1 MKKLLLTILSFT
13 LLFVSSDLWAQTDP
27 TNPQIICEGDVKN
40 YQVDYLENGGA
51 GTTGSTY
58 TWSITTGG
66 FAGTILTNQGPGS
79 SSNRIQID
87 WGATAPGD
95 YELTVLETN
104 DGCPGTP
111 VTLTIRIEPR
121 VTPTFNPIGPFCQNA
136 TPTALPG
143 SSIEGITGSWSPA
156 TINTS
161 ATGTSTYTFTPDAGQ
176 CAVASVSIDVTIDTE
191 ITPTFAAFPSIC
203 EGGTAPALP
212 GTSANGITG
221 TWSPAVI
228 DASAAGTSSYTF
240 TPDAGQCAV
249 PADVDITIDAP
260 NTPTFDPIADI
271 CENTTAPALP
281 ASSTNGVTG
290 TWSPAA
296 IDVSTPGTSS
306 YTFTPSAG
314 QCATS
319 TSLDV
324 TITPE
329 TLPTFDAIA
338 DICENTAAPA
348 LPASS
353 TNGIAGTW
361 SPAAIDVSTPGTSTY
376 TFTPNAGQCA
386 SGTTLDVTITPETTP
401 TFDPIAP
408 ICLNGTA
415 PALPATSLNGI
426 TGTWSP
432 ATIDVSSAGTSTY
445 TFTPDAGQCATAST
459 LDVTI
464 DDAVTPVFDPI
475 GPFCQNATPTALP
488 AVSNNG
494 ITGTWS
500 PATINTTVNGT
511 TSYTFTPDAGQC
523 ALPVSVDVVVDTE
536 ITPTFAAFAP
546 ICLNGTAPV
555 LPSASSN
562 GITGTWIPAT
572 VDVSSAG
579 TTTYTFTPDA
589 GQCAIPADIDITIN
603 DLPVV
608 AIDPA
613 PPICVGESATIT
625 ASGAITYTWT
635 PAAGL
640 SQDTGPTVIATPAST
655 ATYTVTGVDANG
667 CSNSDNITIIVN
679 PIPNTSPI
687 FHD

>member
-1 MKKLLLTILSFT
+1 MKKLLLTILSCI
-13 LLFVSSDLWAQTDP
+13 LLFVSGDLWAQTDP

-51 GTTGSTY
+51 GTLGSTY
-58 TWSITTGG
+58 TWSVTTGG

-87 WGATAPGD
+87 WGPTAPGD

-104 DGCPGTP
+104 DGCPGVP

-121 VTPTFNPIGPFCQNA
+121 VTPTFDPIGPFCQNA
-136 TPTALPG
+136 TPTALP
-143 SSIEGITGSWSPA
+143 SASIEGITGTWSPA
-156 TINTS
+156 SINTT
-161 ATGTSTYTFTPDAGQ
+161 ATGTTSYTFTPDAGQ
-176 CAVASVSIDVTIDTE
+176 CAVTSVSIDVTIDTE

-203 EGGTAPALP
+203 EGGTVPSLP

-221 TWSPAVI
+221 FWNPAVI

-240 TPDAGQCAV
+240 TPDPGQCAIDV
-249 PADVDITIDAP
+249 SVDITIDAP
-260 NTPTFDPIADI
+260 STPTFDPIADI
-271 CENTTAPALP
+271 CENTSAPALP
-281 ASSTNGVTG
+281 ASSTNGITG
-290 TWSPAA
+290 TWSPST

-306 YTFTPSAG
+306 YTFTPDAG

-338 DICENTAAPA
+338 DICENTSAPA
-348 LPASS
+348 LPATSI
-353 TNGIAGTW
+353 NGITGTW
-361 SPAAIDVSTPGTSTY
+361 SPATIDVSTPGTSTY
-376 TFTPNAGQCA
+376 TFTPDAGQCA
-386 SGTTLDVTITPETTP
+386 SETTLDVTITPEITP
-401 TFDPIAP
+401 TFDPIDP

-415 PALPATSLNGI
+415 PALLTASLNGV

-445 TFTPDAGQCATAST
+445 TFTPDAGQCATATS

-464 DDAVTPVFDPI
+464 EDQILPTFDPI

-488 AVSNNG
+488 AVSTNG

-511 TSYTFTPDAGQC
+511 SSYTFTPDAGQC
-523 ALPVSVDVVVDTE
+523 AQPLSIDVVIDNE
-536 ITPTFAAFAP
+536 ITPTFAAFTP
-546 ICLNGTAPV
+546 TCLNGTAPV
-555 LPSASSN
+555 LPSTSSN

-572 VDVSSAG
+572 VDVSTAG

-608 AIDPA
+608 VIDPA
-613 PPICVGESATIT
+613 PPICEGESATIT
-625 ASGAITYTWT
+625 ASGASTYSWSPST
-635 PAAGL
+635 GL
-640 SQDTGPTVIATPAST
+640 SQDTGPTVTATPAST
-655 ATYTVTGVDANG
+655 TIYTVTGVDANG
-667 CSNSDNITIIVN
+667 CSNSDDITIIVN